1 MNNDVDWCEAF
12 FYIFVVERNMIGM
25 IVNGFIA
32 IRLLD
37 IVDIL
42 LVAVILYEVYRL
54 VRGTVAINIFLGI
67 LGIYFFWKLVKALDM
82 ELLSEI
88 IGQFVS
94 VGVIIL
100 IVVFQKEIRQ
110 FLLLLGTPRFIRER
124 SRWFTFFKFN
134 VKPQVILTI
143 DPIIRAC
150 IEMSSSATGAIIVLS
165 RRNELNEFIN
175 TGETVDSRISDSL
188 IGNIFFK
195 NSPLHDGAIIISRNR
210 IVAARCILPLT
221 RDENFPVS
229 YGLRHRAAVGISEQT
244 DAIAI
249 VVSEQT
255 GDIAYSKEGTL
266 YTKIKPEA
274 LKVFLEAEFN

>member
-1 MNNDVDWCEAF
+1 MLQS
-12 FYIFVVERNMIGM
+12 IIT
-25 IVNGFIA
+25 GFITV
-32 IRLLD
+32 RLID
-37 IVDIL
+37 IIDIL
-42 LVAVILYEVYRL
+42 LVAILLYELYRL

-67 LGIYFFWKLVKALDM
+67 LAIYFFWKIVNALEM

-94 VGVIIL
+94 VGVIAL

-124 SRWFTFFKFN
+124 SRWFTFFKIQ
-134 VKPQVILTI
+134 VRPQVPLSV
-143 DPIIRAC
+143 DSLVKAC
-150 IEMSSSATGAIIVLS
+150 NDMSAARTGALIIIA
-165 RRNELNEFIN
+165 RRSELDEYVN
-175 TGETVDSRISDSL
+175 TGETIDSKLSEQL

-210 IVAARCILPLT
+210 ILAARCILPLT
-221 RDENFPVS
+221 RNENFPVEF
-229 YGLRHRAAVGISEQT
+229 GLRHRAAVGISEQT

-255 GDIAYSKEGTL
+255 GDIAYSKNGTL
-266 YTKIKPEA
+266 YKKIKPEA
-274 LKVFLEAEFN
+274 LKVFLDTEFN